1 MIRPLGSGAH
11 ENPALAPTGENPV
24 AQRLIYLGVAQ
35 SGSARDLGSRGR
47 GFESLH
53 SGQVGMDT

>member
-24 AQRLIYLGVAQ
+24 AQRLIYLGVVQ
-35 SGSARDLGSRGR
+35 W
-47 GFESLH
+47 
-53 SGQVGMDT
+53 